1 MPSLA
6 DFDLHELHRFAA
18 DLACQAGAY
27 LRDQQLARTRAGGAS
42 GHLDRSIEIKENA
55 ADIVTHADMHSEQLI
70 TSAIQQRYPSHKC
83 VASRLVL
90 LRPSKVSC

>member
-6 DFDLHELHRFAA
+6 DFDLDELHRFAA

-90 LRPSKVSC
+90 LRLSKVSC